1 MVKQPGSNSY
11 LPDINIKKVQP
22 NSSSPYIK
30 NEYSPNPGS
39 IKSKVSS
46 YINPQYNN
54 GMYKVLVK
62 NR

>member
-46 YINPQYNN
+46 
-54 GMYKVLVK
+54 
-62 NR
+62 